1 MLITVVGNRIDTK
14 QIYRIGKIDNYFNT
28 LDPYLGF
35 KIYFLNE
42 KDMIIK
48 LYLDKVANN
57 NLNAD
62 NFETIKL
69 EAQTRIEKC
78 RDQIT
83 LYWGASKSDIPV
95 VEL

>member
-1 MLITVVGNRIDTK
+1 LI
-14 QIYRIGKIDNYFNT
+14 
-28 LDPYLGF
+28 PYLGF

-42 KDMIIK
+42 KDMLIK
-48 LYLDKVANN
+48 LNLYEVAGNRKLYEN
-57 NLNAD
+57 H
-62 NFETIKL
+62 ETIKL